1 MHIEESNQ
9 TKFSKQVE
17 VEATRFIKEL
27 QFKHVG
33 KNIERAVDE
42 GKLNSTLIETHK
54 NMEQK
59 IKDSSDSE
67 ENLDQDEYKK
77 IVVCRIWYKRTLN
90 SSP

>member
-1 MHIEESNQ
+1 M
-9 TKFSKQVE
+9 
-17 VEATRFIKEL
+17 
-27 QFKHVG
+27 G

-77 IVVCRIWYKRTLN
+77 IVVCWILYKRTLN
-90 SSP
+90 SIPQ